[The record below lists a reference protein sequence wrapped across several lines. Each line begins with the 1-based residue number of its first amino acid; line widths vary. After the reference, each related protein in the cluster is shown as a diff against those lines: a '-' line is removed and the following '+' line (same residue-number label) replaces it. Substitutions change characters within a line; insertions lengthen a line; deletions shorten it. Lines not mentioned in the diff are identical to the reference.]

1 MFSRGRS
8 EGDGDEGSKQL
19 IERDKVDIEHSVCAR
34 VMNVSNKMCLYGNVE
49 EDPSRTYMMLRGS
62 GGFLLLWFISC
73 YLACMCVWVHGSC
86 LYVTVLCFCVCAT
99 LKRCF
104 YC

>member
-19 IERDKVDIEHSVCAR
+19 TERDKVDIEHSVCAR

-49 EDPSRTYMMLRGS
+49 EEPY
-62 GGFLLLWFISC
+62 
-73 YLACMCVWVHGSC
+73 VHDAEGKGRVFTIVV
-86 LYVTVLCFCVCAT
+86 Y
-99 LKRCF
+99 
-104 YC
+104 

>member
-49 EDPSRTYMMLRGS
+49 EEPY
-62 GGFLLLWFISC
+62 
-73 YLACMCVWVHGSC
+73 VHDAEGKGRVFTIVV
-86 LYVTVLCFCVCAT
+86 Y
-99 LKRCF
+99 
-104 YC
+104 